1 MKKVIILFISIVLVF
16 FLSIFYIVNNNKSY
30 KEDLLEEVNKNY
42 AKDVVYAN
50 KYGNNYVVKTKEAI
64 VVLNDKYE
72 EVTSVSIE
80 ESVNLEYNLV
90 YRKNAIMYQKSE
102 VKGNTIIYTYYD
114 IKTGEEI
121 DKVEIEG

>member
-42 AKDVVYAN
+42 AKDIVYAN

-64 VVLNDKYE
+64 VVLNEKYE

>member
-16 FLSIFYIVNNNKSY
+16 FLSIFYIVNNNKNY

>member
-30 KEDLLEEVNKNY
+30 KDDLLEEVNKNY

>member
-72 EVTSVSIE
+72 EVTGVSIE